1 MRSRSA
7 AQISLIVLQLSLGMI
22 LLLIFLAP
30 SSSVANLPA
39 DKVALPLPPAKIA
52 SNQIDSPP
60 IESDNIDNQLE
71 QALIPVPAAEKPE
84 AVLHQHE
91 EPMQAMSDQPK
102 VDAIETVETPQE
114 PAEASYYPVEIDEQ
128 HPQWNKFTVKIDK
141 NDSLSLILDRLHVSP
156 ETVYTISKLRNGRNL
171 TNLRYGS
178 EITVWIDQQDQLQRI
193 LYPAS
198 VNTHYELSKDDTGFK
213 ILKEVKKPE
222 IRHTTVYGVIQNSFF
237 VAAKRAGLSA
247 RNTMNLADIFAW
259 EIDFEREIRKGDTF
273 KVVYESKYID
283 GKYIGEG
290 EILAAEFNT
299 NNGKDKHRAFAFI
312 QDGELEGYY
321 DEKGNSLRAEF
332 LRSPVDT
339 VRITSKFTPRRYH
352 PILKK
357 WRSHRGV
364 DYGGPIGTPVRATAD
379 GKIVFRGWGHGY
391 GRYIKIQHANQR
403 MTVYGHFSKFGK
415 YKKGSYVKQ
424 GQIIGY
430 IGQSGLATGPHLHYE
445 FRIKGEHVDP
455 LKVKTISAGPIASK
469 YRKGFLKQ
477 ANLLMAQLDSANLVK
492 VARSSN

>member
-1 MRSRSA
+1 
-7 AQISLIVLQLSLGMI
+7 
-22 LLLIFLAP
+22 
-30 SSSVANLPA
+30 
-39 DKVALPLPPAKIA
+39 
-52 SNQIDSPP
+52 
-60 IESDNIDNQLE
+60 
-71 QALIPVPAAEKPE
+71 
-84 AVLHQHE
+84 
-91 EPMQAMSDQPK
+91 MSDQPK

>member
-1 MRSRSA
+1 MG
-7 AQISLIVLQLSLGMI
+7 LI

-39 DKVALPLPPAKIA
+39 DRVSLPLPPAKIA
-52 SNQIDSPP
+52 SNQIDTPP
-60 IESDNIDNQLE
+60 IENTDVDQQLNEALLPAPETKSHSIVLHEAGTPAASSNGETSNLLSPLTQSPLNIDETAAQTAENE
-71 QALIPVPAAEKPE
+71 QNTENRE
-84 AVLHQHE
+84 
-91 EPMQAMSDQPK
+91 D
-102 VDAIETVETPQE
+102 
-114 PAEASYYPVEIDEQ
+114 SYYPAELDTQ
-128 HPQWNKFTVKIDK
+128 NPDWKKFTVKIDK
-141 NDSLSLILDRLHVSP
+141 NDSLSLILDRLHISP

-178 EITVWIDQQDQLQRI
+178 EITVWVDKQDQLQRI

-198 VNTHYELSKDDTGFK
+198 LSKHYELKKDKNGFK
-213 ILKEVKKPE
+213 IATLVKKPE
-222 IRHTTVYGVIQNSFF
+222 IRKATVYGVIQNSFF
-237 VAAKRAGLSA
+237 LAAHRSGLGA

-259 EIDFEREIRKGDTF
+259 EIDFDREIRKGDTF
-273 KVVYESKYID
+273 KVVYESKYVD

-290 EILAAEFNT
+290 NILAAEFVT
-299 NNGKDKHRAFAFI
+299 NNGKDKHRAFAFF

-332 LRSPVDT
+332 LRSPVDS
-339 VRITSKFTPRRYH
+339 VRITSKFSPRRYH

-364 DYGGPIGTPVRATAD
+364 DYAGPVGTPVRATAD

-391 GRYIKIQHANQR
+391 GRYIKIQHANKR

-445 FRIKGEHVDP
+445 FRVKGVHVDP

-477 ANLLMAQLDSANLVK
+477 TKTLMAQLDSANLVK
-492 VARSSN
+492 VATSSD